1 MKIEKLNENK
11 IRITLDIND
20 LKEKNIDFH
29 SFMSNSIDSQA
40 LFIDML
46 EQAEEEIGFITKDYK
61 IMLEALAT
69 SDGNF
74 ILTVTRILPEIEND
88 LEKKRKVKV
97 SRKSPTLNKDIAIYE
112 FNTFDDFCDF
122 CISLDNSLLKSF
134 KTILLNS
141 SLYSYENSYYL
152 TLSNITASKE
162 LLKSF
167 CSYITEFA
175 TYVHKTQIFHK
186 KLLEYG
192 KVIMKKNA
200 IKTCKK
206 HF

>member
-46 EQAEEEIGFITKDYK
+46 EQAEEEIGFVTKDYK

-122 CISLDNSLLKSF
+122 CTSLDNSLLKSF

>member
-122 CISLDNSLLKSF
+122 CTSLDNSLLKSF